1 VVLDGHLGPANAALR
16 IAEERGFF
24 EDVGLEVLASDPVVP
39 GRPVEYVTTYTDDLG
54 ISQEPQVVLGKS
66 KGASVVAIGSLLPQP
81 TAALIWLRKSKLR
94 SIADL
99 RGKTI
104 AVAGIP
110 YQKALLEQVLR
121 QGGLTL
127 EDVKIRW
134 VRYTL
139 LRALRSGRADAII
152 GSWNIEGAALKAQGL
167 EPVIRRVRD
176 LGIPPYE
183 ELVVITRPD
192 WLHEHPQT
200 ARRFMS
206 ALARGVEA
214 AERNP
219 QATAKLIG
227 RDGERNRL
235 VGPKG
240 IEAGLEAT
248 LPLLSED
255 QHMDLGKAR
264 RLIDWMHARGMIET
278 KPPVDQLFTND
289 YLARPGGD

>member
-1 VVLDGHLGPANAALR
+1 MDGHLGPANAALR
-16 IAEERGFF
+16 IAEKRGFF

-39 GRPVEYVTTYTDDLG
+39 GRPVQYVTTYTDDFG
-54 ISQEPQVVLGKS
+54 IAQEPQVVIGKA
-66 KGASVVAIGSLLPQP
+66 KGASVVAVGSLLPQP
-81 TAALIWLRKSKLR
+81 TAALIWLRKSKVR

-110 YQKALLEQVLR
+110 YQKALLEEMLR

-127 EDVKIRW
+127 KDVKLRW

-167 EPVIRRVRD
+167 DPVIRRVGD
-176 LGIPPYE
+176 LSIPPYE

-192 WLHEHPQT
+192 WLRQHPQSV
-200 ARRFMS
+200 RRFMS

-219 QATAKLIG
+219 MATAKLIDE
-227 RDGERNRL
+227 DGERNRL
-235 VGPKG
+235 AGPRA
-240 IEAGLEAT
+240 IEAELEAT

-255 QHMDLGKAR
+255 QRMDLGKAR
-264 RLIDWMHARGMIET
+264 RLIDWMYGRGMIET
-278 KPPVDQLFTND
+278 KPPVDKLFTNS
-289 YLARPGGD
+289 YLAQSGGG